1 MFIFT
6 FSVPGAAPS
15 NVRGQFTSSTSISVK
30 WDEVPD
36 DKRHGEIQHYIVFW
50 RRVPGV
56 YPKKKKKIIAPLRQ
70 FNLTDLVKYTNYSIQ
85 VLAAT
90 LIGEGPPSIAIVRRT
105 DEDSK

>member
-36 DKRHGEIQHYIVFW
+36 DKRHGEILYYIVIW
-50 RRVPGV
+50 RVTGVDSKERKRVD
-56 YPKKKKKIIAPLRQ
+56 APLRQ
-70 FNLTDLVKYTNYSIQ
+70 SNLNDLVKYTNYSIQ